1 MITSN
6 EYKSWEKCYLCGSNS
21 LKVFYNSKK
30 IFKCKKCSFVFY
42 KPIPSD
48 QELSEIYSK
57 YTREECITEISKE
70 NIRKEFSN
78 IFEINEVNKVLDIAC
93 GECGMLEMIRELKPS
108 IELFGSEHES
118 ARKNIEMKNINYLKG
133 GFYPETN
140 EKFDLIIFTEAIEHI
155 NDVNEFIKNILS
167 LLSKNG
173 MIYITTPNFNC
184 IERFLMQSDWGMVLP
199 PEHLSYFTAKT
210 LSEVLTRNGLEKIFL
225 KTENISFYR
234 IMEYLNQRRRSKGKS
249 AELSPQN
256 VANIMQKAV
265 SKNLILG
272 FIKSLVNLILR
283 FTRSGSSMKALYKI
297 KEV

>member
-1 MITSN
+1 
-6 EYKSWEKCYLCGSNS
+6 
-21 LKVFYNSKK
+21 
-30 IFKCKKCSFVFY
+30 
-42 KPIPSD
+42 
-48 QELSEIYSK
+48 
-57 YTREECITEISKE
+57 
-70 NIRKEFSN
+70 
-78 IFEINEVNKVLDIAC
+78 
-93 GECGMLEMIRELKPS
+93 
-108 IELFGSEHES
+108 
-118 ARKNIEMKNINYLKG
+118 MKNINYLKG

>member
-118 ARKNIEMKNINYLKG
+118 ARKY
-133 GFYPETN
+133 
-140 EKFDLIIFTEAIEHI
+140 
-155 NDVNEFIKNILS
+155 
-167 LLSKNG
+167 
-173 MIYITTPNFNC
+173 
-184 IERFLMQSDWGMVLP
+184 
-199 PEHLSYFTAKT
+199 
-210 LSEVLTRNGLEKIFL
+210 
-225 KTENISFYR
+225 
-234 IMEYLNQRRRSKGKS
+234 
-249 AELSPQN
+249 
-256 VANIMQKAV
+256 
-265 SKNLILG
+265 
-272 FIKSLVNLILR
+272 
-283 FTRSGSSMKALYKI
+283 
-297 KEV
+297 